1 MLQQAPAQP
10 ASASGNADGTT
21 GSGAA
26 SATNVPDVEAAAY
39 SQELAGMS
47 LDRLR
52 QEPWRLRTAQEEVVS
67 NLTAVS
73 LRHYRLHI
81 ENFECATIVKREVR
95 RRPRVSCGVSAS
107 GAATSPSNA
116 ARRC

>member
-1 MLQQAPAQP
+1 
-10 ASASGNADGTT
+10 
-21 GSGAA
+21 
-26 SATNVPDVEAAAY
+26 
-39 SQELAGMS
+39 MS

-81 ENFECATIVKREVR
+81 DNFECATIVKREVR
-95 RRPRVSCGVSAS
+95 LMGVQWGWQLGTCARPHTVVSCGVGLSLLARA
-107 GAATSPSNA
+107 GAERSTQVPGLV
-116 ARRC
+116 